1 MEWTGTTLL
10 LYFYTNY
17 TPMTNPSSY
26 KYNIMK
32 YSALCVTSVNSGNK
46 ETYVAMRQL
55 RWICR

>member
-1 MEWTGTTLL
+1 
-10 LYFYTNY
+10 
-17 TPMTNPSSY
+17 MTNPSSY